1 MGLAFFQFYF
11 GCVGEKILPSNFR
24 KLRFSSESLSAC
36 FVRAFFRQI
45 TMRNPT
51 GNGKNTS

>member
-45 TMRNPT
+45 TMRNTT